1 MKKLKFLALGLA
13 GLMAF
18 ASCGSDPEDQESK
31 SGAKYKQDQITM
43 GGHSSSYGSFYT
55 FDEGVVKTDRVKEI
69 PANVVFCFKTK
80 KQDPETKEWEK
91 LDPSY
96 VVSGTE
102 ADNTAVNAAA
112 SETKFA
118 ILKSADADKYE
129 KLTDADFNAT
139 TVEFSR
145 KLEKGKVAVAFKN
158 ATLKCEGFFEIVSFD
173 DEKEDV
179 VMNIWVKE

>member
-18 ASCGSDPEDQESK
+18 ASCSKEEGDQESK
-31 SGAKYKQDQITM
+31 SGATYKQSQITM
-43 GGHSSSYGSFYT
+43 GGKASNNPSFYT
-55 FDEGVVKTDRVKEI
+55 FDKGAVSTSE
-69 PANVVFCFKTK
+69 ANKAPESVVFCFKTQ
-80 KQDPETKEWEK
+80 KQIDGENWEK

-118 ILKSADADKYE
+118 IIKSADADKYE

-139 TVEFSR
+139 KVEFSR
-145 KLEKGKVAVAFKN
+145 KLENGKVAVAFKN

-173 DEKEDV
+173 NEKEDV

>member
-31 SGAKYKQDQITM
+31 SGATYKQSQITM
-43 GGHSSSYGSFYT
+43 GGKASNNPSFYT
-55 FDEGVVKTDRVKEI
+55 FDKGPVSTSAAKAAPES
-69 PANVVFCFKTK
+69 VVFCFKTQ
-80 KQDPETKEWEK
+80 KQIEGENWEK

-118 ILKSADADKYE
+118 IIKSADADKYE

-139 TVEFSR
+139 KVEFSR